1 VTGTVLAFILPTV
14 AVLMILLSIGA
25 KTDARHEEDS
35 VDHDD

>member
-14 AVLMILLSIGA
+14 AVLMIVLSIGA

-35 VDHDD
+35 ADERD